1 MRVVHEY
8 RSLPAEKRPQDPS
21 QDGRGWKFE
30 TLEHGGEY
38 PDTMPQAIRATDPQ
52 GRWAVYV
59 PIKVDGEVA
68 DSGSGPSAMPASP
81 PLARTLTP
89 RDHAPL
95 VTIDDASRYMM
106 ALPADIAARNVWQHA
121 AALAIDARDK
131 PTRASIEA
139 LTVQLHLALFTT
151 YRLDF

>member
-1 MRVVHEY
+1 
-8 RSLPAEKRPQDPS
+8 
-21 QDGRGWKFE
+21 
-30 TLEHGGEY
+30 
-38 PDTMPQAIRATDPQ
+38 MP
-52 GRWAVYV
+52 
-59 PIKVDGEVA
+59 E
-68 DSGSGPSAMPASP
+68 SP
-81 PLARTLTP
+81 RLSRTLTP

-121 AALAIDARDK
+121 AALAIEASDK

-139 LTVQLHLALFTT
+139 ITVQLHLALFTT